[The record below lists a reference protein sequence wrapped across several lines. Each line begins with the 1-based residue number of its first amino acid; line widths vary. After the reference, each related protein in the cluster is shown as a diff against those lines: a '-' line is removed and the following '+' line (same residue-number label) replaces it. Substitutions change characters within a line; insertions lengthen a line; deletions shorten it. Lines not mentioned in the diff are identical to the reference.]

1 MKYMPDCIIPV
12 GGSSSRMG
20 FWKPGL
26 AWGKLKML
34 EKVVIEALSAG
45 CRVIVAGGFRFNDVE
60 NILEKYLGMFENL
73 LLVFSPDWSL
83 GMDETLRPAL
93 RKIMSES
100 FFIVPSDMP
109 LIVSDDYR
117 HLSELSDSMENPM
130 VLRPIFDGKPG
141 HPVLMHKEVSKVL
154 LTSSAG
160 VPVRKILEKYKTVS
174 IPWEHDGVIRDFD
187 NFSDYEAFKP

>member
-1 MKYMPDCIIPV
+1 MKYMPDCIIPA

-26 AWGKLKML
+26 VWGKLTMIEKM
-34 EKVVIEALSAG
+34 VSEALTAG
-45 CRVIVAGGFRFNDVE
+45 CRVIVAGGFRFDDV
-60 NILEKYLGMFENL
+60 NHILEKYQERNENI
-73 LLVFSPDWSL
+73 LLVFSQDWSL

-93 RKIMSES
+93 RKIKSER

-109 LIVSDDYR
+109 FIVCDDYR
-117 HLSELSDSMENPM
+117 RLSEISDSMENPI

-141 HPVLMHKEVSKVL
+141 HPVLMRKEVSKVL
-154 LTSSAG
+154 LTSPAG
-160 VPVRKILEKYKTVS
+160 VPVRKVLEKYKTVS

-187 NFSDYEAFKP
+187 KFSDYEAFKP